1 MDSVDRRTSLA
12 RAAAALVALS
22 VLLAG
27 CGLFDPEN
35 PPTPGGGETVNLPN
49 LTGGSPEST
58 FYSLRVGLET
68 KSLQLYQHA
77 LAESTV
83 ASDIEFHAFF
93 DPQDLLDYS
102 QSATPPT
109 DWTSRDEK
117 TFFSQLATLIPVASY
132 QSAFTDDDP
141 PRADILGPDEQTWYR
156 HYRLTYAPN
165 QFLAV
170 GLADLTFRRVG
181 VNQEWKL
188 IRWVDRRDTT
198 VFSLR
203 TMGRQRL
210 GPPSP

>member
-1 MDSVDRRTSLA
+1 MNSVNRSASFA
-12 RAAAALVALS
+12 RLVASLGALA

-27 CGLFDPEN
+27 CGLFDPED
-35 PPTPGGGETVNLPN
+35 PPTPGGGQAVNLPN

-58 FYSLRVGLET
+58 LYSLEVGLET

-83 ASDIEFHAFF
+83 ASDISFHAFF
-93 DPQDLLDYS
+93 DPQDLADYS

-109 DWTSRDEK
+109 DWTTPDEK
-117 TFFSQLATLIPVASY
+117 TFFSQLASLIPVSSY
-132 QSAFTDDDP
+132 ELALSEDEN
-141 PRADILGPDEQTWYR
+141 RADIPGPDEQTLYR

-188 IRWVDRRDTT
+188 TRWIDRRDTT